1 MNAGTERV
9 STSGAMRG
17 DGSMERSAIAQRRP
31 QPPSP
36 LMRPE
41 QVAEWLHTSRAA
53 IYKMV
58 ERGQCPARLVIR
70 LGRKVYFHRAS
81 LLDWLDQNRASSLTG
96 GQ

>member
-1 MNAGTERV
+1 
-9 STSGAMRG
+9 
-17 DGSMERSAIAQRRP
+17 
-31 QPPSP
+31 
-36 LMRPE
+36 MRPKTGADGDYLMTPDD
-41 QVAEWLHTSRAA
+41 VATLLHTSRAA

-81 LLDWLDQNRASSLTG
+81 LLHWLDQNRTPSLTG

>member
-1 MNAGTERV
+1 
-9 STSGAMRG
+9 
-17 DGSMERSAIAQRRP
+17 
-31 QPPSP
+31 
-36 LMRPE
+36 MRPKPGAGVGADGAYLMTPDD
-41 QVAEWLHTSRAA
+41 VATLLHTSRAA

-81 LLDWLDQNRASSLTG
+81 LLHWLDQNRTPSLTG

>member
-1 MNAGTERV
+1 
-9 STSGAMRG
+9 
-17 DGSMERSAIAQRRP
+17 
-31 QPPSP
+31 
-36 LMRPE
+36 MRPKPGAGAGVGADGDYLMTPDD
-41 QVAEWLHTSRAA
+41 VAVLLHTSRAA

-81 LLDWLDQNRASSLTG
+81 LLHWLDQNRTPSPTG

>member
-1 MNAGTERV
+1 
-9 STSGAMRG
+9 
-17 DGSMERSAIAQRRP
+17 
-31 QPPSP
+31 
-36 LMRPE
+36 MRPKPGAGVGADGDYLMTPDD
-41 QVAEWLHTSRAA
+41 VAVLLHTSRAA

-58 ERGQCPARLVIR
+58 ERGQCPAHVVMR